1 MGVWGSPWGGS
12 GANWGETEHDGGVSG
27 GVASH
32 GLPWESWLSGVGLYG
47 SPCYRGLVEG
57 GSLSARVGLVK
68 GAGLRGWGFRGWGFN
83 GFNGWGLGQ
92 TPAQGVH

>member
-1 MGVWGSPWGGS
+1 MMGGTRGCGF
-12 GANWGETEHDGGVSG
+12 
-27 GVASH
+27 
-32 GLPWESWLSGVGLYG
+32 PWESWLSGVGLYG

-57 GSLSARVGLVK
+57 GALPARAGLVK
-68 GAGLRGWGFRGWGFN
+68 GAGLRGWGFSGWGFSGW